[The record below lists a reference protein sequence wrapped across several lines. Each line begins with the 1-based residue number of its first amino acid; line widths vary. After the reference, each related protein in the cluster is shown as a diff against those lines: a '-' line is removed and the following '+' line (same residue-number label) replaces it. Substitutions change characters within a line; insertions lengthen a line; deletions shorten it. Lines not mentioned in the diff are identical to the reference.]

1 MNRDNS
7 DNSSAT
13 VFAFLAGT
21 VVGAAI
27 ALLTAPKTGQETREM
42 LADYGAELKD
52 RAKALPD
59 DFREYKETALERSKE
74 MIAKG
79 RELISRG
86 TDLAAQGKEFLDEKK
101 KTLSEAIE
109 AGKIAMQEEREAL
122 AHKLDG
128 EKD

>member
-1 MNRDNS
+1 MSRDNY
-7 DNSSAT
+7 DNSSTT
-13 VFAFLAGT
+13 VLAFLAGT

-42 LADYGAELKD
+42 LADYGAELKE
-52 RAKALPD
+52 RAKAIPD
-59 DFREYKETALERSKE
+59 DLKEYKETALERGKD

-79 RELISRG
+79 KELINKG
-86 TDLAAQGKEFLDEKK
+86 TDLAAQGKDFLDEKK
-101 KTLSEAIE
+101 RTLSEAIE

-122 AHKLDG
+122 AHKLE

>member
-1 MNRDNS
+1 MRRDNY
-7 DNSSAT
+7 DNSSPP
-13 VFAFLAGT
+13 VLAFLAGP

-42 LADYGAELKD
+42 LADYGAELKE
-52 RAKALPD
+52 RARTLPN
-59 DFREYKETALERSKE
+59 DFPEYKETAIERSKD

-79 RELISRG
+79 KELISRG

-101 KTLSEAIE
+101 KTLSEAKE

-122 AHKLDG
+122 AHKLE

>member
-1 MNRDNS
+1 MSRDDC
-7 DNSSAT
+7 DNSSTA
-13 VFAFLAGT
+13 VLAFLAGT

-52 RAKALPD
+52 RAKTLPD
-59 DFREYKETALERSKE
+59 DFQEYKETAIERSKE

-79 RELISRG
+79 KELISRG
-86 TDLAAQGKEFLDEKK
+86 TDLATQGKDFLDEKK
-101 KTLSEAIE
+101 RTLSEAIE

-122 AHKLDG
+122 AHKLED
-128 EKD
+128 KD

>member
-1 MNRDNS
+1 MSRDSCDNS
-7 DNSSAT
+7 RAA
-13 VFAFLAGT
+13 VLAFLAGT

-42 LADYGAELKD
+42 LADYGAELKE
-52 RAKALPD
+52 RAKTLPD
-59 DFREYKETALERSKE
+59 DFKEYKETAIERSKE

-79 RELISRG
+79 KDLISRG

-101 KTLSEAIE
+101 RTLSEAIE

-122 AHKLDG
+122 AHKLED
-128 EKD
+128 KD

>member
-1 MNRDNS
+1 MSRDNC
-7 DNSSAT
+7 DASSTA
-13 VFAFLAGT
+13 VLAFLAGT

-42 LADYGAELKD
+42 LADYGTELKE
-52 RAKALPD
+52 RAKTLPD
-59 DFREYKETALERSKE
+59 DFQEYKETAIERSKE

-79 RELISRG
+79 KELISRG

-122 AHKLDG
+122 AHKLE